1 MDSTMKKQLRHAA
14 YDIAVFVAMETA
26 LARVAHRLRHGRRC
40 TNCGAADGRHRPV
53 RRLMGAVVH
62 EIGATS
68 ATGIYM
74 RRQRMRVAVDRIVA
88 GLEEDASHR
97 SRGYVRIPRQRHAH
111 QDVTAEVGRATTP

>member
-1 MDSTMKKQLRHAA
+1 MDKPMKTQLRHAA

-97 SRGYVRIPRQRHAH
+97 SRHVRIPRQRHAPE
-111 QDVTAEVGRATTP
+111 DVNAEVGRATTPI